1 MNVAMPIHADTL
13 NMQSSEHAFQ
23 LGLVLPSGPP
33 KMVAVELCAA
43 FGPVDGALTFH
54 GHSFKV
60 LVVLGRA

>member
-1 MNVAMPIHADTL
+1 MNVLVPIHADTL

-33 KMVAVELCAA
+33 LVMAIEFCATICPMDRA
-43 FGPVDGALTFH
+43 FTFH